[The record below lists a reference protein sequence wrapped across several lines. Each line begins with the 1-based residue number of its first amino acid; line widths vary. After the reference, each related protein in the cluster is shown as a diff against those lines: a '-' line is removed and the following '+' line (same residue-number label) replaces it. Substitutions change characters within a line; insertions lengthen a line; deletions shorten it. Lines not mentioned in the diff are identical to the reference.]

1 MSKIVCG
8 NLTYDIILFFSSA
21 AILSNLKY
29 IYNI

>member
-21 AILSNLKY
+21 AILS
-29 IYNI
+29 I